1 MTLVLAPAH
10 RAGRPLGPRWKFGDT
25 IAFLGVVLL
34 LRRGLCRTLERPSDQ
49 RGIGLSSILVA
60 LLLTTSDSLILHLI
74 LGLCSLHG
82 VRLIVWR
89 LRLGLELS
97 VHLPVIAFLEP
108 RCIPVATCSV
118 VAVVVE
124 HVLNVLVGSVLVL
137 KVLVDQ
143 SFVASHVRRNLLVQ
157 SGLVGHLVVE
167 HAWRRLPL
175 LGLKKLEL
183 LVKRRVLVGLAEL
196 TLRLGLLV
204 LQYLR

>member
-1 MTLVLAPAH
+1 M
-10 RAGRPLGPRWKFGDT
+10 
-25 IAFLGVVLL
+25 
-34 LRRGLCRTLERPSDQ
+34 
-49 RGIGLSSILVA
+49 
-60 LLLTTSDSLILHLI
+60 
-74 LGLCSLHG
+74 
-82 VRLIVWR
+82 
-89 LRLGLELS
+89 
-97 VHLPVIAFLEP
+97 EP